1 MGRRMAA
8 LAGVLVACWASPT
21 FAGEGSK
28 SLDELLVDKGVISK
42 DEAASVQ
49 GRKFAAWVDR
59 VTFSGDLRLRDE
71 GFWRDPASDRHR
83 ARFRLRLASELNI
96 RDLTVGIRLAS
107 GTGEQLSTNQSFDDL
122 ASQKGLWIDRA
133 YLRWQGASSKWLALT
148 GGKMP
153 NPFFTVYS
161 SDAMW
166 DEDVNPEGFA
176 ENLNV
181 AFGGSGNLFVNLAQI
196 VLDEDSSGSLST
208 DQWLFGQQVGIALE
222 PMKDA
227 KATLAAT
234 YYNFVN
240 VENNNFGQVTCNP
253 GNTRTSACTSPTAAT
268 GVLLNDYNVLDV
280 TGHVGVKA
288 GGLPIAVMGDYLVNT
303 VGPTDGAGNET
314 KDNGYQVGLILGKAG
329 EAKTW
334 EIAYF
339 HKVMGTDATVADLAD
354 ADFGT
359 GGTDRRGDIAWAAYN
374 PSKAVQAK
382 VKFYNTEKL
391 SPGQDDVKRLQADL
405 VVKF

>member
-8 LAGVLVACWASPT
+8 LAGVLAACWASQT

-28 SLDELLVDKGVISK
+28 SLDDLLVEKGVISK
-42 DEAASVQ
+42 EEAASVQ

-59 VTFSGDLRLRDE
+59 VAFSGDLRLRDE
-71 GFWRDPASDRHR
+71 VFWRDPASDRHR
-83 ARFRLRLASELNI
+83 ARFRLRLAS
-96 RDLTVGIRLAS
+96 DLKIQDLMVGIRLAS
-107 GTGEQLSTNQSFDDL
+107 GTGEQISTNQSFDDL

-133 YLRWQGASSKWLALT
+133 YLRWQGSGLKWLTLT

-176 ENLNV
+176 ENLNFSLG
-181 AFGGSGNLFVNLAQI
+181 ASGNLFVNVAQI

-208 DQWLFGQQVGIALE
+208 DQWLFGQQVGVAME
-222 PMKDA
+222 PAKDT
-227 KATLAAT
+227 KTTVAAT
-234 YYNFVN
+234 FYNFTSTQDT
-240 VENNNFGQVTCNP
+240 NFSQVTCNS
-253 GNTRTSACTSPTAAT
+253 GNTTAVGT
-268 GVLLNDYNVLDV
+268 CPRSLLNDYNVLDL
-280 TGHVGVKA
+280 TGHL
-288 GGLPIAVMGDYLVNT
+288 GLKLGPVPFALMGDYILNT
-303 VGPTDGAGNET
+303 ADPKDASGNDT
-314 KDNGYQVGLILGKAG
+314 KDNAYQAGLILGKAG

-359 GGTDRRGDIAWAAYN
+359 GGTDRRGDIVWAAYN

-391 SPGQDDVKRLQADL
+391 SAGQDDVKRLQADL

>member
-28 SLDELLVDKGVISK
+28 SLDDLLIEKGVISK

-71 GFWRDPASDRHR
+71 VFWRDPASDRHR
-83 ARFRLRLASELNI
+83 ARFRLRLASELKI
-96 RDLTVGIRLAS
+96 QDLTVGIRLAS
-107 GTGEQLSTNQSFDDL
+107 GTGEQISTNQSFDDL
-122 ASQKGLWIDRA
+122 ASQKSIWIDRA
-133 YLRWQGASSKWLALT
+133 YLRWQGSSSKWLTLT

-166 DEDVNPEGFA
+166 DEDVTPEGFA
-176 ENLNV
+176 ENLNFSLG
-181 AFGGSGNLFVNLAQI
+181 ASGNLFVNVAQI

-208 DQWLFGQQVGIALE
+208 DQWLFGQQVGVAVE
-222 PMKDA
+222 PAKDV
-227 KATLAAT
+227 KTTVAAA
-234 YYNFVN
+234 YYNFTSTQ
-240 VENNNFGQVTCNP
+240 NNSFDQITCNP
-253 GNTRTSACTSPTAAT
+253 GNTRAAGTCPTT
-268 GVLLNDYNVLDV
+268 LLNDYNVLDV
-280 TGHVGVKA
+280 TGLVGLKLGSV
-288 GGLPIAVMGDYLVNT
+288 PFAVMGDYILNT
-303 VGPTDGAGNET
+303 ANPKDASGNDT
-314 KDNGYQVGLILGKAG
+314 KDNGYQAGLILGKAG

-334 EIAYF
+334 ELAYF
-339 HKVMGTDATVADLAD
+339 RKVMGTDATVADLAD

-359 GGTDRRGDIAWAAYN
+359 GGTDRRGDIVWVAYS

-391 SPGQDDVKRLQADL
+391 SAGQDDVKRLQADL